1 MKTGMAVALVMVTV
15 MAMTG
20 SVAADG
26 ERTPMFGGSLTYS
39 NAPDRKAE
47 LVGGELEA
55 AWWIGRFGIGI
66 DGAARHAVT
75 DDRSRNLAVA
85 GSARLLL
92 ASWLTPALLE
102 PRDVEAGLELHV
114 IAERTWWS
122 RDDRS
127 DALGLGIALRLRGG
141 SDWEFSSLLAESRVF
156 LRVMQSQSETS
167 SLIARTADAMAVPPE
182 RRGIFVIA
190 GIGAAFGAG
199 KSRYLERFRLRP
211 RELWTP

>member
-1 MKTGMAVALVMVTV
+1 MKTGLAVALVMV

-20 SVAADG
+20 DVAADG

-39 NAPDRKAE
+39 NAPERKAE
-47 LVGGELEA
+47 LVGGELEL
-55 AWWIGRFGIGI
+55 AWWIGRLGIGV

-85 GSARLLL
+85 GSARLLV

-102 PRDVEAGLELHV
+102 PRDVEAGVELHV

-122 RDDRS
+122 RNDSS

-141 SDWEFSSLLAESRVF
+141 SDWEFSSLLAESRLF
-156 LRVMQSQSETS
+156 LRVMQSQGETS
-167 SLIARTADAMAVPPE
+167 SVIARTADAMAPPE

-199 KSRYLERFRLRP
+199 KPRYLERFRLRP